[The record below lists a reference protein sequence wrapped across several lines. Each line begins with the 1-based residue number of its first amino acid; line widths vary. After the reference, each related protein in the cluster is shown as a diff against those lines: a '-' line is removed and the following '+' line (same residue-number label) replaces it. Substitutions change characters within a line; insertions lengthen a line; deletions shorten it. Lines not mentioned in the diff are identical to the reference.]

1 MTDNRDNRG
10 YDYAGDA
17 FRWLSAGFGL
27 GLLVGG
33 ALGLLLAPKAG
44 HETRERLKEFATDF
58 GERAK
63 VVTDDFS
70 DRAKT
75 AASGLGEQAVSTY
88 QSVTGSASSTAED
101 LSKTAQVVSSSIS
114 DGIAMFKDAGTK
126 FQDAVKEG
134 YTKKVDELASDEAP
148 AEEEKPK
155 KRTRK
160 KKTEETAEE

>member
-1 MTDNRDNRG
+1 MTDNRDYRG

-44 HETRERLKEFATDF
+44 HETRERLKEFASDF

-63 VVTDDFS
+63 VVAGDFS
-70 DRAKT
+70 ERAMT
-75 AASGLGEQAVSTY
+75 AASGLGEQATSTY
-88 QSVTGSASSTAED
+88 GTVSSSATSAAED
-101 LSKTAQVVSSSIS
+101 LSKSAKVVSGTLA
-114 DGIAMFKDAGTK
+114 DGIAMFKEAGTK

-134 YTKKVDELASDEAP
+134 YTKKVGELASDEVP

-155 KRTRK
+155 KQMRK
-160 KKTEETAEE
+160 KKTEEDAE